1 MRTGSC
7 ALAVIMICIGLL
19 VSGVAAAD
27 KAPDFKL
34 ADTKSEFVQL
44 SQVNA
49 EHPVLV
55 SFWATWC
62 VPCPSEMVHLQ
73 RFYEKYQDR
82 GFRVLGLAIDGTKS
96 AAKVKPFIEGRR
108 ITFPILLDTNN
119 DAKRSY
125 MVKVVPTVY
134 LLRPGGEI
142 AYTHIGY
149 RPGDE
154 VALESEIQKVL
165 AECAGAAATDSA
177 QSTSAPADSAAPS
190 AAEGETPSR

>member
-1 MRTGSC
+1 MRTGFVAS
-7 ALAVIMICIGLL
+7 VVMIVCIGLL
-19 VSGVAAAD
+19 VSAAVAAD

-34 ADTKSEFVQL
+34 ADTKGELVQL
-44 SQVNA
+44 SKVNA

-82 GFRVLGLAIDGTKS
+82 GLAILGLAIDGTKS

-108 ITFPILLDTNN
+108 ITYPILLDTNN

-125 MVKVVPTVY
+125 LVKVVPTVY
-134 LLRPGGEI
+134 LLRPGGEV

-165 AECAGAAATDSA
+165 AECAGAATTDSTHA
-177 QSTSAPADSAAPS
+177 APAPADSTTPPAGKS
-190 AAEGETPSR
+190 ETPSR

>member
-1 MRTGSC
+1 MRTVVSASVFIVC
-7 ALAVIMICIGLL
+7 VGLL
-19 VSGVAAAD
+19 VSGVSAAD

-34 ADTKSEFVQL
+34 ADTKGEVVQL

-73 RFYEKYQDR
+73 RFYEKYRDR
-82 GFRVLGLAIDGTKS
+82 GFVALGIAIDGTKS

-108 ITFPILLDTNN
+108 ITFPVLLDTNN

-125 MVKVVPTVY
+125 LIKVVPTVY

-142 AYTHIGY
+142 AYTHTGY
-149 RPGDE
+149 RAGDE
-154 VALESEIQKVL
+154 VALESEIQKLL
-165 AECAGAAATDSA
+165 AECAGAAVTDSTATA
-177 QSTSAPADSAAPS
+177 QTPAGSAPPS
-190 AAEGETPSR
+190 ATEGETPSR